1 MASYSSIHNRNNS
14 PYGNASHSE
23 SAGFIAPASGAK
35 RGVSPWIK
43 FGIPVGV
50 VVILAAVLG
59 GVLGSRAS
67 RNSDASAA
75 ADSSSSAAA
84 AASSAASAAHD
95 LGRFATATNSEFMVP
110 VYPSFTSNAA
120 FATPTFVSASNNAQA
135 WPSDPFQPQNPSPTN
150 LRSDRPRLIAPAYKW
165 ATLPSLIANDPY
177 LKGWNET
184 IFGNASQYM
193 NESPVVYHMDGTG
206 ASSSGILDNSREIK
220 MRIKAFAYVYRMTN
234 DTQWV
239 QRCWEEVSNAFS
251 DSFGPSEDKWNSA
264 HFLDTAEMSAA
275 MGIAYDWLYDQ
286 WTSDQRSQILD
297 NLNKYG
303 LSFGAKA
310 LTNDPSA
317 SAYSWWTGNTIQGN
331 WNCVCNGGLTV
342 AALAVLGDDTT
353 GNAQTILEN
362 AIDNAKQ
369 GCAQAVSTDGTWAE
383 TANYWYFG
391 TTGHAEM
398 ASALMTAAGSD
409 FGLMDANTNFANTG
423 DFHMYVYGQTSLFNY
438 GDHGPNKFSTTANSM
453 IFYGDKFER
462 PQYVLFQR
470 EQADAAE
477 PWSMFWYNPLVSGA
491 FWDGLPLDHF
501 FDNDLDQWASMRA
514 SWTDINSMYVA
525 MKAGK
530 NQGHQ
535 THNDLDVG
543 DFVLDAMGTR
553 WAGELGSANYLS
565 PDYFSNDTQSSA
577 RWLYYRKMTEGQNTI
592 LVDKTNQLVTAAP
605 KILKSESSNTKQG
618 SGTVFS
624 VDKDDTAYWV
634 TDMSS
639 AYDSNTASSVLR
651 GVRFLNGRKQVLI
664 QSEVTSSASWQ
675 WRMHTNA
682 TVTTSGTSATL
693 ELDEK
698 TMKLDILSA
707 PSGVSFS
714 TSAAV
719 RFDSDPVPPE
729 QDQENKDVTVVIIE
743 VPGSSD
749 AQNLQVLFSPQ
760 WDDGTTLLGTGD
772 VKNVPLNDWS
782 LTSHN

>member
-1 MASYSSIHNRNNS
+1 MASYSSINNNNS
-14 PYGNASHSE
+14 PYANASHSE

-50 VVILAAVLG
+50 VVIVAAVLG

-67 RNSDASAA
+67 HNSNAA
-75 ADSSSSAAA
+75 AAASSASGEA

-110 VYPSFTSNAA
+110 VYPSFTSNPA
-120 FATPTFVSASNNAQA
+120 FAAPTFVSQSNNAQA

-150 LRSDRPRLIAPAYKW
+150 LRTDRPRLIAPAYKW
-165 ATLPSLIANDPY
+165 AALPSLIAQDPY
-177 LKGWNET
+177 LKGWNDT
-184 IFGNASQYM
+184 IFGNASQYL
-193 NESPVVYHMDGTG
+193 SQPPVAYHMDG
-206 ASSSGILDNSREIK
+206 SSGILDNSREIK

-234 DTQWV
+234 DSKWV
-239 QRCWEEVSNAFS
+239 ERAWDEVSNAFS
-251 DSFGPSEDKWNSA
+251 DNFGPSDDKWNSN

-275 MGIAYDWLYDQ
+275 LGIAYDWLYDQ

-297 NLNKYG
+297 AMNKYG
-303 LSFGAKA
+303 LSFGVKA
-310 LTNDPSA
+310 YTDSSVTYA
-317 SAYSWWTGNTIQGN
+317 WWKNNVTGN

-362 AIDNAKQ
+362 AIDNANQ
-369 GCAQAVSTDGTWAE
+369 NCAQAVSTDGTWAE

-398 ASALMTAAGSD
+398 ASSLMTAAGSH
-409 FGLMDANTNFANTG
+409 FGLLDSNPNFANTG

-438 GDHGPNKFSTTANSM
+438 GDHGPNKFSTTANSI
-453 IFYGDKFER
+453 IFYGDQFKR
-462 PQYVLFQR
+462 AQYILFQR

-491 FWDGLPLDHF
+491 FWDGTPLDHF
-501 FDNDLDQWASMRA
+501 FDNELDQWASMRG
-514 SWTDINSMYVA
+514 SWTDINAMYVA

-553 WAGELGSANYLS
+553 WAGELGSGDYLS
-565 PDYFSNDTQSSA
+565 PDYFTSEAQDA
-577 RWLYYRKMTEGQNTI
+577 VRWQYYRKMTEGQNTI
-592 LVDKTNQLVTAAP
+592 LVNRTNQLVSATP
-605 KILKSESSNTKQG
+605 KIIKSESSGTKQG
-618 SGTVFS
+618 SGTVFTA
-624 VDKDDTAYWV
+624 DKDSTAYWV

-639 AYDSNTASSVLR
+639 AYDSSLASSVLR

-664 QSEVTSSASWQ
+664 QSEVTSSATWQ

-682 TVTTSGTSATL
+682 TVTPSGTSATL
-693 ELDEK
+693 ELDGK

-707 PSGVSFS
+707 PSGVSIT
-714 TSAAV
+714 TSAAK
-719 RFDSDPVPPE
+719 RFDTDVTPPAPD
-729 QDQENKDVTVVIIE
+729 QDNPGVTVVIIE
-743 VPGSSD
+743 VQGSSD

-760 WDDGTTLLGTGD
+760 WNDGTSLLAPGD